1 MNCITEA
8 APAKINLYLDILS
21 KRPDGY
27 HNIVSIM
34 QAVSLSDT
42 VRIELQPGSGINL
55 LVSGDSSVPVGREN
69 LAYRAAELFLKMA
82 NVDCRLDIEVEKVIP
97 AAAGLGGGSSDAAA
111 VLRGLNRLFGRPF
124 SYAGLCKMGLS
135 LGADLPFC
143 IAGGCALV
151 EGIGEKLTPIPV
163 MPEAT
168 ILVASAGEGM
178 PTPEAY
184 AKLDLMYGNFK
195 KKRTSDDH
203 RQMLEAISARDIRGV
218 CGCMYNIFED
228 CIIPEHPKAA
238 EIKQI
243 KLGSGACA
251 AQMSGSGPAVFGIF
265 TDKEAA
271 KEASKQLADKNIT
284 SYSCIPVKPFGI

>member
-21 KRPDGY
+21 KRPDGN

-69 LAYRAAELFLKMA
+69 LAYRAAEHILKMA
-82 NVDCRLDIEVEKVIP
+82 NVACRLDIEVEKVIP
-97 AAAGLGGGSSDAAA
+97 AAAGLGGGSRDA
-111 VLRGLNRLFGRPF
+111 
-124 SYAGLCKMGLS
+124 
-135 LGADLPFC
+135 
-143 IAGGCALV
+143 
-151 EGIGEKLTPIPV
+151 V

-243 KLGSGACA
+243 MLGSGACA